1 MLPLEIK
8 LAAIALIFL
17 TGIAGGW
24 TALKAHGQKSS
35 QAFFNLGACL
45 GAGVFLGAGLIHLLP
60 DSFEAMR
67 EINPDLGYP
76 LPALLAGCSVLLVL
90 LLEKVVVNQDKQE
103 TAKGMSAYTLM
114 LVLSIHSFVAGAA
127 LGVES
132 GAVSSLALLLAIL
145 AHKGS
150 AAFALTVALV
160 RARLPRPK
168 TWGMLVLFSV
178 STPLGVTA
186 GILGGLALNQ
196 GSARI
201 FEMIFDALAAGTF
214 FYIALSDVLADE
226 FMNAPKR
233 GPAFLLTAVGLGIMA
248 LVALWL

>member
-8 LAAIALIFL
+8 TFAMALIFL
-17 TGIAGGW
+17 TGMAGGW
-24 TALKAHGQKSS
+24 AALRARSQDSS
-35 QAFFNLGACL
+35 QTFFNLGACL

-60 DSFEAMR
+60 DSFATMR

-76 LPALLAGCSVLLVL
+76 LPALLAGLSVLLVL
-90 LLEKVVVNQDKQE
+90 LLEKVVVSRDKQE
-103 TAKGMSAYTLM
+103 KAKGTSAYTL
-114 LVLSIHSFVAGAA
+114 LLILSIHSFVAGAA

-132 GAVSSLALLLAIL
+132 GAISSLALLLAIL

-150 AAFALTVALV
+150 AAFALAVALV
-160 RARLPRPK
+160 RANLPRPK
-168 TWGMLVLFSV
+168 TWSMLVCFSV
-178 STPLGVTA
+178 STPMGVLA
-186 GILGGLALNQ
+186 GILGGLALDQ
-196 GSARI
+196 GSAKV

-226 FMNAPKR
+226 FINAPKR
-233 GPAFLLTAVGLGIMA
+233 GPAFLLTALGLGIMA